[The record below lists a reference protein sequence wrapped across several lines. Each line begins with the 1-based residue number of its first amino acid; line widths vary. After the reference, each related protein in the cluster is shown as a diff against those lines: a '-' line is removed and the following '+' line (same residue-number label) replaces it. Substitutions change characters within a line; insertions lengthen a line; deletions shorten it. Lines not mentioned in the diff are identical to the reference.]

1 MSRVGILLSGGGT
14 NAQALID
21 ACASGAVPA
30 QIAVVISNRRS
41 AGGLDRARAA
51 GIPAVHIGHRQF
63 DTREAFDQA
72 LTASLVEHG
81 VDWVACAGF
90 MRLLTPT
97 FLDAWPGRVLNI
109 HPALLPA
116 FPGIDGQGQ
125 AHDYGVRIAGCTVHF
140 VDAGTDTGAII
151 AQGAVPVRAEDDRD
165 AVQQR
170 ILAVEHRLYPM
181 VLKMAVE
188 GRLELDGRHVRVDL
202 RPGESLSMWA
212 SD

>member
-1 MSRVGILLSGGGT
+1 MKVGILLSGGGT

-21 ACASGAVPA
+21 ACASGDVPA
-30 QIAVVISNRRS
+30 DIAVVISNRRK

-63 DTREAFDQA
+63 DTREQFDQA
-72 LTASLVEHG
+72 LTDCLREHS

-90 MRLLTPT
+90 MRLLTPV
-97 FLDAWPGRVLNI
+97 FLDAWTGRVLNI

-116 FPGIDGQGQ
+116 FPGVDGQAQ
-125 AHDYGVRIAGCTVHF
+125 AHAYGVRIAGCTVHF

-151 AQGAVPVRAEDDRD
+151 AQGAVPVLPTDDRD
-165 AVQQR
+165 ALQER

-188 GRLELDGRHVRVDL
+188 GRLRQDGRHVQVDL
-202 RPGESLSMWA
+202 RDREALLLM
-212 SD
+212 

>member
-1 MSRVGILLSGGGT
+1 MTVKVGILLSGGGT

-21 ACASGAVPA
+21 GCASGAIPA
-30 QIAVVISNRRS
+30 EIAVVISNRRN

-63 DTREAFDQA
+63 DSREQFDQA
-72 LTASLVEHG
+72 LTDCLRDHG

-90 MRLLTPT
+90 MRLLTPV
-97 FLDAWPGRVLNI
+97 FLDAWPDRVLNI

-116 FPGIDGQGQ
+116 FPGVDGQGQ
-125 AHDYGVRIAGCTVHF
+125 AHSYGVRIAGCTVHF

-151 AQGAVPVRAEDDRD
+151 AQGAVPVLPEDDRD
-165 AVQQR
+165 ALQQR
-170 ILAVEHRLYPM
+170 ILAVEHRVYPM

-188 GRLELDGRHVRVDL
+188 GRLRRDERRVHVQLDD
-202 RPGESLSMWA
+202 GEQLLVM
-212 SD
+212 